1 MCSADARK
9 HCGKKGKQGLNFL
22 SISAYYVKMCEII
35 EFPNQRREQPVSTE
49 DDLFDYLENVNSDED
64 FKEPMQIPL
73 TGWFIIG
80 F

>member
-1 MCSADARK
+1 MIR
-9 HCGKKGKQGLNFL
+9 N
-22 SISAYYVKMCEII
+22 MCEII

-49 DDLFDYLENVNSDED
+49 DDLYDYLENVNRDED

-73 TGWFIIG
+73 TGWFLIG